1 MENQHHILLVDDEEG
16 NLTFLSRFLKLK
28 KFSVATAH
36 NGQEAIEEINQCAP
50 DVMILDIKMP
60 VMDGLETL
68 KWIKENQ
75 PNIQVIM
82 LSAMGD
88 NDSKEKALRLGA
100 LSYINKPMDLTD
112 LLSKIQ
118 LALKLKRETVK

>member
-1 MENQHHILLVDDEEG
+1 MENPHHILLVDDEIG

-36 NGQEAIEEINQCAP
+36 NGKEAIEEINKCVP
-50 DVMILDIKMP
+50 DVMILDIMMP
-60 VMDGLETL
+60 VMDGMDTL
-68 KWIKENQ
+68 KWVKENQ

-88 NDSKEKALRLGA
+88 NDLKVKALQLGA
-100 LSYINKPMDLTD
+100 LSYISKPMDLTD
-112 LLSKIQ
+112 LQSKIQ
-118 LALKLKRETVK
+118 LALKVKESTT